1 MTIYN
6 FFLPL
11 TFIYVRNE
19 HISKKKN
26 VLLRHDFLL
35 FRNGKYAMGCK
46 RACKA
51 FERKTALYP
60 PWVERWY
67 ALHTVTRGNSRLRKI
82 IVNLCHE
89 LIHLSEVWITLRSA
103 MQLHTTNEVPL
114 TDYYTYTLVT
124 CGDSVGLTTK
134 IFQKILANK
143 GLCLHGHYDLVMPE
157 SYVCLPFMYTDTPE
171 KEHRKIAQA
180 TIDLKQ
186 IICNI
191 QQHRVCLQPSHPG
204 ALPKTYSHAIGAFFN
219 KYMITDKP
227 FRVDEEKC
235 IGCGKCAET
244 CSVGNIAIGEGSTP
258 EFKHTGECTCC
269 LSCYHHCPTHAINYG
284 RITRKRGQ
292 YYFGR
297 TSMNQWKNTE
307 NQIKGLI
314 EPT

>member
-1 MTIYN
+1 MIFYYSGTGN
-6 FFLPL
+6 TQWAASVLAKHL
-11 TFIYVRNE
+11 NE
-19 HISKKKN
+19 
-26 VLLRHDFLL
+26 RLL
-35 FRNGKYAMGCK
+35 FI
-46 RACKA
+46 
-51 FERKTALYP
+51 P
-60 PWVERWY
+60 
-67 ALHTVTRGNSRLRKI
+67 
-82 IVNLCHE
+82 HE
-89 LIHLSEVWITLRSA
+89 LKGDMHYTLSPGETVGFCFPVHGWQPPHIVRKFVSA
-103 MQLHTTNEVPL
+103 MQMHTTNEVPL

-204 ALPKTYSHAIGAFFN
+204 ALPKTYSHVIGAFFN

-244 CSVGNIAIGEGSTP
+244 CSVGNIAIGEGRTP

-297 TSMNQWKNTE
+297 TSMNQ
-307 NQIKGLI
+307 
-314 EPT
+314 